1 MVFLEEAMT
10 KTPRVFSAGCK
21 SKAHLRG
28 WSTMT
33 TGEAEVCEEEK
44 GIQSQR

>member
-1 MVFLEEAMT
+1 MT
-10 KTPRVFSAGCK
+10 KTPRIFIAGCK

-33 TGEAEVCEEEK
+33 AGEAEVCEEEK